1 MPFAARINDL
11 TAHNLTAPNGL
22 VSGSGV
28 PNVLIG
34 GFPAAIAGDGRT
46 VHICGLTPPHS
57 PSLFSMGSTTV
68 FIGGR
73 PALRLGDLAGCGA
86 PIITGAF
93 NVLIGG

>member
-11 TAHNLTAPNGL
+11 TAHNGV

-28 PNVLIG
+28 ANVLIG
-34 GFPAAIAGDGRT
+34 GFPAAVAGDART

-57 PSLFSMGSTTV
+57 PSLFPVGSTTV

-73 PALRLGDLAGCGA
+73 PALRVGDIAGCGA
-86 PIITGAF
+86 PIISGMPT
-93 NVLIGG
+93 VLIGG